1 MRAGPVPGVDR
12 PLTLLI
18 AALGGE
24 GGGLLADW
32 VVEAA
37 SREGVLVQS
46 TSIPGVAQRTGATT
60 YYLEMM
66 RPRPGEAREPVF
78 GLYPAPGCVDI
89 MAASELIEAGRAMEN
104 GFVTPDRTTLIAST
118 HRVFAMAEKT
128 APGSGAFDADR
139 VIAAARQ
146 LAGRAL
152 LGDFAA
158 VARRKGL
165 ALNALLLGLIAG
177 SGLCPVSAEAFR
189 TAIRTRGVAVDNN
202 LAGFEAGLGL
212 AAHQEISEEDVEL
225 IAAAGTAGPD
235 GLPEEVAP
243 IAAEGVRRLCEYQ
256 DRAYGDLYLERVK
269 RILELE
275 RAHGGTTFAA
285 TRATARYLALWM
297 AYEDVIRVADLK
309 SRATRYA
316 RVREETG
323 AKGSEP
329 VRVTEFLK
337 PGLDELATI
346 LPAGIGRRL
355 TAWAERR
362 GLSDR
367 LHVALKVR
375 SDTISGYLRL
385 RLVASLRVLRRRGL
399 RYQQEQAMIERW
411 LDAVTRA
418 VRIDSD
424 FGAEVAEAGRVIK
437 GYSDTRRR
445 AFAKMITLL
454 DEVVVPAL
462 AGAVAPDDAAARLRA
477 ANRAA
482 LADEDGKALRELLSV
497 TRSGGSIR
505 GAGRTADRHVA
516 AAE

>member
-1 MRAGPVPGVDR
+1 MSAGPVPGVDR

-66 RPRPGEAREPVF
+66 KPQPGEIREPVF
-78 GLYPAPGCVDI
+78 GLYPAPGGVDI

-158 VARRKGL
+158 VARQRGL

-177 SGLCPVSAEAFR
+177 SGLLPVSTAAFQD
-189 TAIRTRGVAVDNN
+189 AIRKRGVAVDNN
-202 LAGFEAGLGL
+202 LAGFEAGLAL
-212 AAHQEISEEDVEL
+212 AADQPPSQTETAV
-225 IAAAGTAGPD
+225 IASAATTGPD

-243 IAAEGVRRLCEYQ
+243 IAAEGVRRLCDYQ

-269 RILELE
+269 RVLDLE
-275 RAHGGTTFAA
+275 RAHGAMSFAA

-309 SRATRYA
+309 SRATRYS
-316 RVREETG
+316 RVRVET
-323 AKGSEP
+323 AARADEP

-337 PGLDELATI
+337 PGLDELATV
-346 LPAGIGRRL
+346 LPAGVGRRL

-385 RLVASLRVLRRRGL
+385 RLVASLMVQRRRGL

-411 LDAVTRA
+411 LDAVVRA
-418 VRIDSD
+418 VRFDGD
-424 FGAEVAEAGRVIK
+424 FGAEVAETGRVIK

-454 DEVVVPAL
+454 DEVVAPAL
-462 AGAVAPDDAAARLRA
+462 AGVAAPDDAVARLQA

-497 TRSGGSIR
+497 TRSDGSGR
-505 GAGRTADRHVA
+505 GAGTAADRHVA